1 MAKNRS
7 TRPPASPAPSTQ
19 AVPEPAL
26 PGSGSAP
33 AGTAGL
39 APGSVPVGS
48 PAPGE
53 PGFPDEATLRAML
66 EMPVPPAP
74 FGEPGNLSPPRTFA
88 GLTYTPTGPYTYK
101 VTEDEPAG
109 TERDDDDTHEA
120 VVWRRNPEFPNYIRR
135 VRERAGLSIRQAA
148 PALGVSV
155 AYLSRLENGGP
166 ARSPNMERL
175 YRMADVYGVDR
186 RTMLVNAGV
195 HVEVP
200 PELARYDK
208 LDSQFAAAMLDPTI
222 KPALLT
228 GEALH
233 YMSDRLKMQII
244 EWADKLTRQPDPHK
258 YLWALLEKGAM

>member
-1 MAKNRS
+1 MAK
-7 TRPPASPAPSTQ
+7 TRPPRRPPSPAP
-19 AVPEPAL
+19 
-26 PGSGSAP
+26 
-33 AGTAGL
+33 TADL
-39 APGSVPVGS
+39 APKTVPPGS

-53 PGFPDEATLRAML
+53 AGFPDEATLRIML
-66 EMPVPPAP
+66 DMPAPPPP
-74 FGEPGNLSPPRTFA
+74 FGEPGNLKPPRTFA
-88 GLTYTPTGPYTYK
+88 GMTYTPTGPYTFK
-101 VTEDEPAG
+101 VTEDDPEGALKG
-109 TERDDDDTHEA
+109 GDDTREA

-135 VRERAGLSIRQAA
+135 ARERAGLSIRQAA

-166 ARSPNMERL
+166 ARSPNIERL

-186 RTMLVNAGV
+186 RTMLLNAGV

-228 GEALH
+228 EEALH

-258 YLWALLEKGAM
+258 YLWALLEKGSM